1 MNRLERVQA
10 IVDAFYRKHGPCCAG
25 CDWWRWHNSVAGEC
39 NRSAPVS
46 GAERFAMLGVTYSS
60 LPLGA
65 GHIMT
70 LRDHVCGEFK
80 DDAVNPQ
87 SIIDAATKGQ
97 Q

>member
-1 MNRLERVQA
+1 M
-10 IVDAFYRKHGPCCAG
+10 IG
-25 CDWWRWHNSVAGEC
+25 
-39 NRSAPVS
+39 
-46 GAERFAMLGVTYSS
+46 MTYSS

-80 DDAVNPQ
+80 DDA
-87 SIIDAATKGQ
+87 IIESATKEQ